1 MLSNLIYFTFIS
13 IFSFSL
19 SKPLPNFIFDS
30 IESFH
35 GCSGGIEKI
44 SFSIYGTLTEKLN
57 LKKLKVYDY
66 LIEDMGY
73 FKCSLQENENS
84 KNKNRKNK
92 IYCEIEGL
100 YQRKGYILDEPKV
113 SGFDFN
119 KKNGE
124 LNWEQKAEKKT
135 FLIGKCGEKKEINDD
150 PILLGLTFNYS
161 NPLETV
167 RKGIVDDALEK
178 LPKREPVDLSSMFF
192 D

>member
-1 MLSNLIYFTFIS
+1 MWNWRFIS
-13 IFSFSL
+13 
-19 SKPLPNFIFDS
+19 K
-30 IESFH
+30 
-35 GCSGGIEKI
+35 KR
-44 SFSIYGTLTEKLN
+44 IY
-57 LKKLKVYDY
+57 
-66 LIEDMGY
+66 
-73 FKCSLQENENS
+73 
-84 KNKNRKNK
+84 
-92 IYCEIEGL
+92 
-100 YQRKGYILDEPKV
+100 LDEPKV

-124 LNWEQKAEKKT
+124 LNGEQKAEKKT

-192 D
+192 DWNQLNLHIL